1 MIGSL
6 ALSPWAMMLIIMI
19 LGGALGGMANYL
31 LKPANS
37 STGRSVNK
45 SLGLGIV
52 ASLMVPLFLY
62 VVSSKILDSVAQSS
76 GTPRD
81 MYIRDVLVFFGF
93 CLVAGASST
102 AFIRTVSAQTVKEL
116 EEKVSNVQSDVNLM
130 MAPQIEQEPSSEKAL
145 SLQPKQ
151 QLEEKAI
158 RILKELAN
166 GQFLLRT
173 RTSVAKETGFTK
185 PEVDRIMTELA
196 RKGTVGSR
204 IVVTK
209 TGENRRRWF
218 ITQEGRA
225 AISSPSPILKGSR

>member
-6 ALSPWAMMLIIMI
+6 ALGPWAMMLIIMI

-31 LKPANS
+31 LKPANG

-62 VVSSKILDSVAQSS
+62 VVSSKILDSVAQS
-76 GTPRD
+76 GGAPRD
-81 MYIRDVLVFFGF
+81 MFIRDVLVFFGF

-102 AFIRTVSAQTVKEL
+102 AFIRTVSARTVKEL

-196 RKGTVGSR
+196 RKGMVGNR
-204 IVVTK
+204 MVVTK

-218 ITQEGRA
+218 ITQKGRG
-225 AISSPSPILKGSR
+225 AIPSPSLVLKGSP